1 MCLGCACPLLQE
13 TFTRDSMSVDLL
25 QRLSCSLE
33 DGGDYETAVK
43 AAIAFSACK
52 EAHKTWGDHVV
63 RVPRDLLILSLLL
76 GFVVVG
82 CTPHIPG

>member
-1 MCLGCACPLLQE
+1 
-13 TFTRDSMSVDLL
+13 MSVDLL

-43 AAIAFSACK
+43 AAIAFSACI

-63 RVPRDLLILSLLL
+63 RVPSRFVDLVA
-76 GFVVVG
+76 VVGIFFVG
-82 CTPHIPG
+82 CTPHIHD